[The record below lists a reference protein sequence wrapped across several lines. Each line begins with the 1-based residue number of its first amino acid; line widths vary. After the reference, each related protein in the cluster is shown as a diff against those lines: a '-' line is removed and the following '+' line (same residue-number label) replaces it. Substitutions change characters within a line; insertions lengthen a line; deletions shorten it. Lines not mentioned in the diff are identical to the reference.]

1 MNYHLL
7 SLRNIHQHFRVKCHK
22 VVYHLQESTG
32 WSMLSKTPE
41 RKISSGSAGSTRNLL
56 SHLPI
61 EAREGGK
68 PSESKW
74 NALGFPC
81 RNSIWN
87 RAGH

>member
-1 MNYHLL
+1 M
-7 SLRNIHQHFRVKCHK
+7 V
-22 VVYHLQESTG
+22 
-32 WSMLSKTPE
+32 SKTPE

-74 NALGFPC
+74 NALGIPFGKELVIREGIC
-81 RNSIWN
+81 HRLS
-87 RAGH
+87 RG